1 MNQNRHKGLAIFIL
15 ALSQLIL
22 ALDYTIIY
30 VALPSLAADLG
41 FTASHLQW
49 VVSAYSLIYGGFLL
63 IGGRLSDLLGRRK
76 MFLIAMG
83 LFGLGSLLGGVSDS
97 QLLLI
102 AARGLQGLGGALL
115 SPSTLSLIMSN
126 FEEGTERNRALGIWA
141 AMGGVGLSLGLL
153 LGGVLTSYIGWESTF
168 LVNVPIALFVMILA
182 PFVLMESSSQSKIRH
197 YDLAGAISVT
207 LGMILIVYYL
217 IQSPAEGWLQSS
229 TIIPGLAGVALLLLF
244 VVIEVRTKDP
254 LLPFR
259 LFRIRSLVGA
269 TLSAA
274 LFSASFGTLYYFLTL
289 YTQEVLHFTAIQSG
303 LSFLPLT
310 ISAFVGAR
318 LVNRL
323 VTSIGVSGTIAS
335 GMGLGAVGFLLLAQ
349 LSETGS
355 AWGIIPGTVIAGLG
369 QALVFTTM
377 YIAASTGIDVL
388 EQGVAS
394 AIVSTGQQIGGS
406 IGLAVL
412 MALITAHLGTNATL
426 EELQPAAL
434 NGAIQTAFYLIAAI
448 AVIGSVVTFS
458 ILKQRKSRAGD
469 SLQALHKG

>member
-41 FTASHLQW
+41 FTTNHLQW

-102 AARGLQGLGGALL
+102 LARGLQGLGGALL

-126 FEEGTERNRALGIWA
+126 FEEGVERNRALGIWA

-168 LVNVPIALFVMILA
+168 LVNVPIALFVMILT
-182 PFVLMESSSQSKIRH
+182 PFVLMESSSQSKTRH
-197 YDLAGAISVT
+197 YDLAGAFSVT

-217 IQSPAEGWLQSS
+217 IQSPAEGWLHTG

-244 VVIEVRTKDP
+244 VVIEARTRDP

-259 LFRIRSLVGA
+259 LFRNRSLVGA

-310 ISAFVGAR
+310 ISAFAGAR
-318 LVNRL
+318 LVNRS
-323 VTSIGVSGTIAS
+323 VASIGVSGTIAS
-335 GMGLGAVGFLLLAQ
+335 GMVLGAIGFLLLAQ

-377 YIAASTGIDVL
+377 YIAASTGIDIH

-412 MALITAHLGTNATL
+412 MALISARLGSNTAL
-426 EELQPAAL
+426 ENLQPADL

-448 AVIGSVVTFS
+448 AVIGCVVTYS
-458 ILKQRKSRAGD
+458 ILKTKKAKAGD
-469 SLQALHKG
+469 SSQATA